1 MAATPQARLKRHALC
16 GSEGRHP
23 PLHILFAHSHAA
35 EVECCLQELDRVHF
49 TVSAEIVVT
58 PEEFSERLGKHAYD
72 LIVAEY
78 PSPNWHETQALE
90 LLNRS
95 NRQIPL
101 IFVGRILQRETV
113 AEFIT
118 RGAYDCIEMGHIG
131 HLPVAVHRAL
141 DEKALREE
149 RDRAQIGLRHSEAR
163 YRALAGNLSYGICRC
178 DLDGK
183 FLEVNEAMVKM
194 LGYASREELL
204 GVNLASDLLQ
214 DPGNRAQL
222 LGQPDQQGSV
232 DPIEIE
238 WKRKDGTTLKVRLS
252 GQEVMGEQGEV
263 DVYEVITEDV
273 TKQRQLE
280 DHLRQQAARDPLTG
294 LANYRHLA
302 EVLDME
308 IKRSERTG
316 REFALLLFDL
326 DGLKQI
332 NDHYGHLIGSHALCR
347 VADVLSFC
355 RDIDTAARY
364 GGDEFA
370 VVLPETETEAANQVA
385 QRICDS
391 IANDGMGPVLSVS
404 IGIAVYPHDGERIE
418 TLLHAADVAMYAMK
432 VGKHKPLDVGKQ
444 RRSNGRLLDG
454 RIERRLTMSVPVY
467 LASSREPRAS

>member
-1 MAATPQARLKRHALC
+1 M
-16 GSEGRHP
+16 
-23 PLHILFAHSHAA
+23 HILFVHSLAT
-35 EVECCLQELDRVHF
+35 EVERCLQELKRVHF

-58 PEEFSERLGKHAYD
+58 PEEFTERLSSQAYD
-72 LIVAEY
+72 LVLAEY
-78 PSPNWHETQALE
+78 PSPDWPETQALE
-90 LLNRS
+90 LLQQS
-95 NRQIPL
+95 KRQIPL
-101 IFVGRILQRETV
+101 IFVGGTLQRETV
-113 AEFIT
+113 AYFIT
-118 RGAYDCIEMGHIG
+118 KGAYDCIAMDHLG

-141 DEKALREE
+141 DEKALRDE

-194 LGYASREELL
+194 LGYASKEELL
-204 GVNLASDLLQ
+204 DVNLASDLLQ
-214 DPGNRAQL
+214 DSEKRAQL

-252 GQEVMGEQGEV
+252 GQEVVREQGEL
-263 DVYEVITEDV
+263 DTYEVIIEDV

-280 DHLRQQAARDPLTG
+280 DRLRQQAASDPLTG
-294 LANYRHLA
+294 LANYRHLT

-308 IKRSERTG
+308 IKRSERTA
-316 REFALLLFDL
+316 REFALLLFDV

-332 NDHYGHLIGSHALCR
+332 NDRYGHLIGSHALCR

-370 VVLPETETEAANQVA
+370 VILPETNSEAANQVA

-391 IANDGMGPVLSVS
+391 IANDGMEPLISVS
-404 IGIAVYPHDGERIE
+404 IGVAVYPHDGERIE
-418 TLLHAADVAMYAMK
+418 ALLRKADVAMYTMK
-432 VGKHKPLDVGKQ
+432 ARKHK
-444 RRSNGRLLDG
+444 LLD
-454 RIERRLTMSVPVY
+454 
-467 LASSREPRAS
+467 AK

>member
-1 MAATPQARLKRHALC
+1 MAATSQARLKRDALC

-35 EVECCLQELDRVHF
+35 EVERCLQELNKVHF
-49 TVSAEIVVT
+49 TVTAEIVET

-90 LLNRS
+90 LLHRAK
-95 NRQIPL
+95 RQIPL
-101 IFVGRILQRETV
+101 IFVGHILQRETV

-118 RGAYDCIEMGHIG
+118 RGAYDCIEMRRIG

-141 DEKALREE
+141 DEKALRNE
-149 RDRAQIGLRHSEAR
+149 RDRAQNRLRHSEAR

-178 DLDGK
+178 DRDGK
-183 FLEVNEAMVKM
+183 FLEVNEAIVKM
-194 LGYASREELL
+194 LGYASKEELL
-204 GVNLASDLLQ
+204 GVNLASGLIQ
-214 DPGNRAQL
+214 DPGKRAQL
-222 LGQPDQQGSV
+222 LGQPDREGSV

-238 WKRKDGTTLKVRLS
+238 WKRKDGTILKVRLD
-252 GQEVMGEQGEV
+252 GQEVMSEQGEL
-263 DVYEVITEDV
+263 DAYEVITEDV

-294 LANYRHLA
+294 LANYRRLA

-326 DGLKQI
+326 YGLKQI
-332 NDHYGHLIGSHALCR
+332 NDCHGHLIGSHALCR
-347 VADVLSFC
+347 VADALSFC

-370 VVLPETETEAANQVA
+370 VVLPETDAEAANQMG
-385 QRICDS
+385 QRICDG
-391 IANDGMGPVLSVS
+391 IANDGMEPLLSVS
-404 IGIAVYPHDGERIE
+404 IGVAVYPHDGERIE
-418 TLLHAADVAMYAMK
+418 ALLRKADVAMYAMK
-432 VGKHKPLDVGKQ
+432 AKN
-444 RRSNGRLLDG
+444 RELLDT
-454 RIERRLTMSVPVY
+454 RQRV
-467 LASSREPRAS
+467 ASQT

>member
-1 MAATPQARLKRHALC
+1 MASTPPARLKRDALC
-16 GSEGRHP
+16 GSDGRHP
-23 PLHILFAHSHAA
+23 PLHILFVHSHAA
-35 EVECCLQELDRVHF
+35 EVGRCLQELDKVHF
-49 TVSAEIVVT
+49 TVSAEIVAT
-58 PEEFSERLGKHAYD
+58 PEEFSERLSSHAYD
-72 LIVAEY
+72 LVVAEY
-78 PSPNWHETQALE
+78 PSPKWQETQALE

-95 NRQIPL
+95 KRPIPL

-118 RGAYDCIEMGHIG
+118 RGAYDCIEMNHIG

-178 DLDGK
+178 DLGGK
-183 FLEVNEAMVKM
+183 FLEVNEAMMKM
-194 LGYASREELL
+194 LGYASKEELL
-204 GVNLASDLLQ
+204 GVNLASELIR
-214 DPGNRAQL
+214 DPIKRAHL

-252 GQEVMGEQGEV
+252 GQEVVREQGEL
-263 DVYEVITEDV
+263 DTYEVIIEDV

-280 DHLRQQAARDPLTG
+280 DRLRQQAASDPLTG
-294 LANYRHLA
+294 LANYRHLT

-308 IKRSERTG
+308 IKRSERTA
-316 REFALLLFDL
+316 REFALLLFDV

-332 NDHYGHLIGSHALCR
+332 NDRYGHLTGSHALCR

-370 VVLPETETEAANQVA
+370 VILPETNSEAANQVA

-391 IANDGMGPVLSVS
+391 IANDGMEPLISVS
-404 IGIAVYPHDGERIE
+404 IGVAVYPHDGERIE
-418 TLLHAADVAMYAMK
+418 ALLRKADVAMYTMK
-432 VGKHKPLDVGKQ
+432 ARKRK
-444 RRSNGRLLDG
+444 LLD
-454 RIERRLTMSVPVY
+454 
-467 LASSREPRAS
+467 AK

>member
-1 MAATPQARLKRHALC
+1 MAATHQARLKRDALC
-16 GSEGRHP
+16 GYEGRHP

-35 EVECCLQELDRVHF
+35 EVERCLQELDRVHF
-49 TVSAEIVVT
+49 TVSAEIVET

-90 LLNRS
+90 LLHRAK
-95 NRQIPL
+95 RQIPL

-178 DLDGK
+178 DLHGK

-204 GVNLASDLLQ
+204 AVNLASDLIQ
-214 DPGNRAQL
+214 DPVKRAQL

-252 GQEVMGEQGEV
+252 GQEVMGEQGEL
-263 DVYEVITEDV
+263 DTYEVITEDV

-294 LANYRHLA
+294 LSNYRHLV

-308 IKRSERTG
+308 VKRSERTG

-326 DGLKQI
+326 DGLKEI
-332 NDHYGHLIGSHALCR
+332 NDGYGHLIGSHALCR

-370 VVLPETETEAANQVA
+370 VVLPETGVEAANQVA
-385 QRICDS
+385 QRICES
-391 IANDGMGPVLSVS
+391 IANDGMGPRFPSAWALQFIPMTVQESRPS
-404 IGIAVYPHDGERIE
+404 
-418 TLLHAADVAMYAMK
+418 YAR
-432 VGKHKPLDVGKQ
+432 Q
-444 RRSNGRLLDG
+444 
-454 RIERRLTMSVPVY
+454 T
-467 LASSREPRAS
+467 

>member
-1 MAATPQARLKRHALC
+1 MASTPQARPKRDALS

-23 PLHILFAHSHAA
+23 PLHILFVHSHAA
-35 EVECCLQELDRVHF
+35 EVERCLQELDKVHF
-49 TVSAEIVVT
+49 TVTAEIVVT
-58 PEEFSERLGKHAYD
+58 PKEFSERLGSHDYD
-72 LIVAEY
+72 LVVAEY
-78 PSPNWHETQALE
+78 PSPDWRDTQALE
-90 LLNRS
+90 LLHLSKRE
-95 NRQIPL
+95 IPI
-101 IFVGRILQRETV
+101 IFVGGALQRETV

-141 DEKALREE
+141 DEKALRDE
-149 RDRAQIGLRHSEAR
+149 RDRAQNGLKHSEAR

-178 DLDGK
+178 DLDGQ

-194 LGYASREELL
+194 LGYTSKEELL
-204 GVNLASDLLQ
+204 AVNLASDLIQ
-214 DPGNRAQL
+214 DPGKRAQL
-222 LGQPDQQGSV
+222 LGQSGQQGLI

-252 GQEVMGEQGEV
+252 GQEVIDEQGEQ
-263 DVYEVITEDV
+263 DAYEVITEDV

-280 DHLRQQAARDPLTG
+280 DHLRQQAALDPLTG
-294 LANYRHLA
+294 LSNYRHLA

-332 NDHYGHLIGSHALCR
+332 NDRYGHLVGSHALCR

-355 RDIDTAARY
+355 RDTDTAARY

-370 VVLPETETEAANQVA
+370 VVLPETGTEAANHVA

-391 IANDGMGPVLSVS
+391 IANDGMGPALSVS
-404 IGIAVYPHDGERIE
+404 IGVAVYPHDGERIE
-418 TLLHAADVAMYAMK
+418 ALLRKADLAMYAMK
-432 VGKHKPLDVGKQ
+432 AKK
-444 RRSNGRLLDG
+444 RELLDA
-454 RIERRLTMSVPVY
+454 R
-467 LASSREPRAS
+467 

>member
-1 MAATPQARLKRHALC
+1 MAATPQTRLKRNALW

-35 EVECCLQELDRVHF
+35 EVERCLQELNKVHF

-58 PEEFSERLGKHAYD
+58 PEEFSERLGSHAYD
-72 LIVAEY
+72 LVVAEY
-78 PSPNWHETQALE
+78 PGPDWRETQALE
-90 LLNRS
+90 LLHLLR
-95 NRQIPL
+95 RQIPI

-118 RGAYDCIEMGHIG
+118 KGAYDCIEMEHIG

-141 DEKALREE
+141 QEKTLREE
-149 RDRAQIGLRHSEAR
+149 RDRAKNGLGLSEAR
-163 YRALAGNLSYGICRC
+163 YRALAGNVSYGICRC

-194 LGYASREELL
+194 LGYASREELMA
-204 GVNLASDLLQ
+204 VSLASGLIQ
-214 DPGNRAQL
+214 DPAKRAQL

-238 WKRKDGTTLKVRLS
+238 WKRKDGTTLKIRIS
-252 GQEVMGEQGEV
+252 GQEVRGEQGQL
-263 DVYEVITEDV
+263 DAYEVITEDV

-332 NDHYGHLIGSHALCR
+332 NDRYGHLTGSHAICR

-355 RDIDTAARY
+355 RDMDTAARY

-370 VVLPETETEAANQVA
+370 VVLPETGAEAANQVA

-391 IANDGMGPVLSVS
+391 IANDGMGPALSVS
-404 IGIAVYPHDGERIE
+404 VGVAVYPHDGERIE
-418 TLLHAADVAMYAMK
+418 ALLRKADVAMYAMK
-432 VGKHKPLDVGKQ
+432 AKK
-444 RRSNGRLLDG
+444 
-454 RIERRLTMSVPVY
+454 
-467 LASSREPRAS
+467 RELRNAR

>member
-1 MAATPQARLKRHALC
+1 MAATPQARLKRDALC

-35 EVECCLQELDRVHF
+35 EVKRCLQELDRVHF
-49 TVSAEIVVT
+49 TISAEIVVT
-58 PEEFSERLGKHAYD
+58 PEEFSERLAAHAFD
-72 LIVAEY
+72 LVVAEY
-78 PSPNWHETQALE
+78 PSPNWQETQALE

-95 NRQIPL
+95 KRQIPL

-141 DEKALREE
+141 QEKTLREE
-149 RDRAQIGLRHSEAR
+149 RDRAKNGLRHSEAR

-183 FLEVNEAMVKM
+183 FLEVNEAMMKM
-194 LGYASREELL
+194 LGYASKEELL
-204 GVNLASDLLQ
+204 AVNLVSALIQ
-214 DPGNRAQL
+214 DPAKRAQL

-252 GQEVMGEQGEV
+252 GQEVMGEQGKL
-263 DVYEVITEDV
+263 DGYEVITEDV

-294 LANYRHLA
+294 LANYRHLT
-302 EVLDME
+302 EVLDIE
-308 IKRSERTG
+308 VKRSERTG

-326 DGLKQI
+326 DGLKHI
-332 NDHYGHLIGSHALCR
+332 NDRYGHLTGSHALCR
-347 VADVLSFC
+347 VADALSFC

-370 VVLPETETEAANQVA
+370 VVLPETGAEAANQVA

-391 IANDGMGPVLSVS
+391 IANDRMEPTLSVS
-404 IGIAVYPHDGERIE
+404 IGVAIYPHDGERIE
-418 TLLHAADVAMYAMK
+418 TLLCAADVAMYSMK
-432 VGKHKPLDVGKQ
+432 ARKHNPLYA
-444 RRSNGRLLDG
+444 R
-454 RIERRLTMSVPVY
+454 
-467 LASSREPRAS
+467 